1 MSQISRTVKNLE
13 PPRPLKATLKQSHGH
28 VPVYEVQSI
37 EELITLTE
45 NVAASLNSGCNSADG
60 MNALLA
66 NLRLYGPQLE
76 NVSKDTLDRAFVIFR
91 NASQDERLNIMTR
104 LNLLE
109 LIELRAKS
117 WQVSDGI
124 NTYYKHKA
132 TNVEPDVIGDSSL
145 LSTSPPG
152 LSLGQQMIPS
162 LSPGELIRT
171 SGKFPK
177 PTKIPGKTY
186 CKDEIVIRNADS
198 GKVNPG
204 AKERLVQITGPN
216 EEKINYAK
224 QLIEDTIRRN
234 ASPVRLETSQDG
246 SCSSLASSASD
257 EMLPRRPLSDGPNSL
272 PNNPTGQRGSTL
284 MGNPNGF
291 QQAGSQSGAGLNLNL
306 ANSNNGNL
314 YQQQQQQ
321 QQQQH
326 QSAQYTHPKLARNGS
341 QNLGQQ
347 SGLLL
352 HSLSSN
358 DASLGEYKYTVSV
371 GRHNVKITGEC
382 FDLVRVAKLVLDD
395 YFSSN
400 EFLAAVEMG
409 FDLPN
414 SLASPVTPMP
424 GQHQLITGS
433 PFVDSGV
440 GLDAMAM
447 GANCI
452 EVDDDVFIVEPPTLP
467 GASSGCKSG
476 DSSSSSSSTLVN
488 TSTPINNGLSRSRRS
503 HFSRKDS
510 APDGIKDGS
519 TAAPASN
526 DDSTS
531 ARIVHE
537 YERLIYYSKSPH
549 SWALPR
555 DWLKICDKLPYLVR
569 NKVNTDREVRK
580 DGSPTS
586 SDDRDYSQSCTTGS
600 DCNSCNNSTLINIPT
615 NINTNNKYG
624 WSRSD
629 TNNNN
634 TSTSEHNDTNN
645 DYHHH
650 HQQRRAQYI
659 ARGFLSRHATVGSNS
674 FDMATETKY
683 PPKHGS
689 CYNLNSNTNNSYQ
702 SSYHQHQQM
711 SLQNGGGVFK
721 RSETA
726 PFRLVRYKSID

>member
-1 MSQISRTVKNLE
+1 MAQMGRAAVKNLE
-13 PPRPLKATLKQSHGH
+13 APRPLKSTLKQTHVH

-45 NVAASLNSGCNSADG
+45 NVAASLDNGCNNADG

-66 NLRLYGPQLE
+66 NLRLHGPQLE
-76 NVSKDTLDRAFVIFR
+76 LVSKDTLDRAFVIFR

-117 WQVSDGI
+117 WQVSDGT

-132 TNVEPDVIGDSSL
+132 TNVEPDVIGDPSSL

-152 LSLGQQMIPS
+152 MSLGGQQIIPS

-198 GKVNPG
+198 GKVMGIKGRRVHMIEELSETVISFQRVNPG

-216 EEKINYAK
+216 EDKINYAK

-257 EMLPRRPLSDGPNSL
+257 DGMGPASMPRRSVPDAASLGGGGNVVAQRNSM
-272 PNNPTGQRGSTL
+272 G
-284 MGNPNGF
+284 GNPNGP
-291 QQAGSQSGAGLNLNL
+291 AGGFMPSPQGGPPSAAGLNLNL
-306 ANSNNGNL
+306 VNSNI

-321 QQQQH
+321 QVMAQQQ
-326 QSAQYTHPKLARNGS
+326 QQQYTHPKLVRNGS
-341 QNLGQQ
+341 QNNGQ
-347 SGLLL
+347 GAGMLL
-352 HSLSSN
+352 HSFSQN
-358 DASLGEYKYTVSV
+358 DASLGEYKYTVNV
-371 GRHNVKITGEC
+371 GRHSIKITGDC

-400 EFLAAVEMG
+400 EFLASVEMG
-409 FDLPN
+409 SSFDLPS
-414 SLASPVTPMP
+414 SLASPVTPMAGP
-424 GQHQLITGS
+424 GQHPLITGS

-440 GLDAMAM
+440 GLDVMAAGQLVGG
-447 GANCI
+447 GAGNCI
-452 EVDDDVFIVEPPTLP
+452 EVDDDVFIVDPPTLTA
-467 GASSGCKSG
+467 GG
-476 DSSSSSSSTLVN
+476 SSSSSSNSTLV
-488 TSTPINNGLSRSRRS
+488 TSTPNSVASAASGGNNGLSRSRRS

-510 APDGIKDGS
+510 APEGIKDGS
-519 TAAPASN
+519 R
-526 DDSTS
+526 DDSTPV
-531 ARIVHE
+531 RIVHE

-569 NKVNTDREVRK
+569 NKDVNDEKGRFNGDKFLEMK
-580 DGSPTS
+580 K
-586 SDDRDYSQSCTTGS
+586 Q
-600 DCNSCNNSTLINIPT
+600 STLEDGGT
-615 NINTNNKYG
+615 AAAMASG
-624 WSRSD
+624 GD
-629 TNNNN
+629 TSGESAERDEVPPAATTTTTDGESGSGT
-634 TSTSEHNDTNN
+634 TSTTTTTTPTIASESKE
-645 DYHHH
+645 
-650 HQQRRAQYI
+650 
-659 ARGFLSRHATVGSNS
+659 G
-674 FDMATETKY
+674 
-683 PPKHGS
+683 
-689 CYNLNSNTNNSYQ
+689 
-702 SSYHQHQQM
+702 
-711 SLQNGGGVFK
+711 
-721 RSETA
+721 
-726 PFRLVRYKSID
+726 

>member
-1 MSQISRTVKNLE
+1 MAQLGRAVKNLE
-13 PPRPLKATLKQSHGH
+13 PPRPLKSTIKQSQHGH

-45 NVAASLNSGCNSADG
+45 NVAASLNNGCNNADG

-132 TNVEPDVIGDSSL
+132 TNVEPDAIGDSSL

-162 LSPGELIRT
+162 LSPGELIRA
-171 SGKFPK
+171 SGKFSK

-257 EMLPRRPLSDGPNSL
+257 EMLPRRPLSDGPSSMSS
-272 PNNPTGQRGSTL
+272 NPASHRGAAMVATGQ
-284 MGNPNGF
+284 
-291 QQAGSQSGAGLNLNL
+291 QQAGPQAGIGLNLNL
-306 ANSNNGNL
+306 SGASNNGNM
-314 YQQQQQQ
+314 YQTQQG
-321 QQQQH
+321 
-326 QSAQYTHPKLARNGS
+326 SQYTHAKLTRNGS
-341 QNLGQQ
+341 QNNGQQ
-347 SGLLL
+347 QAGILL
-352 HSLSSN
+352 HSLSTN
-358 DASLGEYKYTVSV
+358 DASLGEYKYTVNV
-371 GRHNVKITGEC
+371 GRHNVKITGDC

-409 FDLPN
+409 SSFDVPG
-414 SLASPVTPMP
+414 SLASPVTPMA
-424 GQHQLITGS
+424 GQHPLITGS

-447 GANCI
+447 GGNCI
-452 EVDDDVFIVEPPTLP
+452 EVDDDVFIVEPPTLT
-467 GASSGCKSG
+467 GSSGLKSG
-476 DSSSSSSSTLVN
+476 DSSSSSNSTLV
-488 TSTPINNGLSRSRRS
+488 SASAPVNNGLSRSRRS

-510 APDGIKDGS
+510 APDGIKDGAGGVG
-519 TAAPASN
+519 TPASTN
-526 DDSTS
+526 DDSS
-531 ARIVHE
+531 PVRIVHE

-569 NKVNTDREVRK
+569 NKVNDSSVTGEDDQSEDQDCTLTPSTTK
-580 DGSPTS
+580 SECTS
-586 SDDRDYSQSCTTGS
+586 CH
-600 DCNSCNNSTLINIPT
+600 NSTT
-615 NINTNNKYG
+615 NISTNNVVTNNKLG
-624 WSRSD
+624 NGQRD
-629 TNNNN
+629 TNNNST
-634 TSTSEHNDTNN
+634 TSDNN
-645 DYHHH
+645 LYYHPN
-650 HQQRRAQYI
+650 HQQRRAQYLS
-659 ARGFLSRHATVGSNS
+659 RGFLNRHSSNHTGS
-674 FDMATETKY
+674 FDTVTGPRRRQE
-683 PPKHGS
+683 P
-689 CYNLNSNTNNSYQ
+689 
-702 SSYHQHQQM
+702 
-711 SLQNGGGVFK
+711 LQW
-721 RSETA
+721 
-726 PFRLVRYKSID
+726 

>member
-1 MSQISRTVKNLE
+1 MAQLGRAVKNLE
-13 PPRPLKATLKQSHGH
+13 PPRPLKSTMKQSQHGH

-45 NVAASLNSGCNSADG
+45 NVAASLNNGCNNADG

-162 LSPGELIRT
+162 LSPGELIRA
-171 SGKFPK
+171 SGKFSK

-198 GKVNPG
+198 GKVMGIKGRRVHMIEELSETVISFQRVNPG

-257 EMLPRRPLSDGPNSL
+257 EMLPRRPLSDGPGSMSS
-272 PNNPTGQRGSTL
+272 NPSSHRGGAVML
-284 MGNPNGF
+284 GGNPNGTF
-291 QQAGSQSGAGLNLNL
+291 ATGQQQQQQAGPQSGIGLNLNL
-306 ANSNNGNL
+306 TGSNNGNL
-314 YQQQQQQ
+314 YQT
-321 QQQQH
+321 QQH
-326 QSAQYTHPKLARNGS
+326 QQGSQYTHAKLTRNGS
-341 QNLGQQ
+341 QNNGQQ
-347 SGLLL
+347 QTAILL
-352 HSLSSN
+352 HSLSTN
-358 DASLGEYKYTVSV
+358 DASLGEYKYTVNV
-371 GRHNVKITGEC
+371 GRHNVKITGDC

-409 FDLPN
+409 SSFD
-414 SLASPVTPMP
+414 MP
-424 GQHQLITGS
+424 
-433 PFVDSGV
+433 DSGV

-447 GANCI
+447 GGNCI
-452 EVDDDVFIVEPPTLP
+452 EVDDDVFIVDPPTLT
-467 GASSGCKSG
+467 GGSGLKSG
-476 DSSSSSSSTLVN
+476 DSSSSSNSTLV
-488 TSTPINNGLSRSRRS
+488 SASVPVNNGLSRSRRS

-510 APDGIKDGS
+510 APEGIKDG
-519 TAAPASN
+519 AGGAGAPATTN
-526 DDSTS
+526 DDSS
-531 ARIVHE
+531 PVRIVHE

-569 NKVNTDREVRK
+569 NKDLDDDKNRFNGDAFLVQRKQPTTESGLEQTASSGLAETDRNAGEGDVA
-580 DGSPTS
+580 SAATA
-586 SDDRDYSQSCTTGS
+586 TT
-600 DCNSCNNSTLINIPT
+600 TTTTAIPAAGEAE
-615 NINTNNKYG
+615 K
-624 WSRSD
+624 
-629 TNNNN
+629 NNN
-634 TSTSEHNDTNN
+634 TTTSGAAE
-645 DYHHH
+645 
-650 HQQRRAQYI
+650 
-659 ARGFLSRHATVGSNS
+659 
-674 FDMATETKY
+674 
-683 PPKHGS
+683 
-689 CYNLNSNTNNSYQ
+689 
-702 SSYHQHQQM
+702 SSKQ
-711 SLQNGGGVFK
+711 
-721 RSETA
+721 
-726 PFRLVRYKSID
+726 

>member
-1 MSQISRTVKNLE
+1 MSQMGRAVKNLE
-13 PPRPLKATLKQSHGH
+13 APRPLKSTLKQTHVH

-45 NVAASLNSGCNSADG
+45 NVAASLDNGCNNADG

-66 NLRLYGPQLE
+66 NLRLHGPQLE
-76 NVSKDTLDRAFVIFR
+76 LVSKDTLDRAFVIFR

-117 WQVSDGI
+117 WQVSDGT

-132 TNVEPDVIGDSSL
+132 TNVEPDVIGDPSSL

-152 LSLGQQMIPS
+152 MSLGQQVIPS

-216 EEKINYAK
+216 EDKINYAK

-257 EMLPRRPLSDGPNSL
+257 EMVSMPRRSVPDAVTAGVVM
-272 PNNPTGQRGSTL
+272 QRGP
-284 MGNPNGF
+284 MNPNG
-291 QQAGSQSGAGLNLNL
+291 AGGFMPNPQGPQSAAGLNLNL
-306 ANSNNGNL
+306 ANNNL

-321 QQQQH
+321 QHQNQQQ
-326 QSAQYTHPKLARNGS
+326 QQYTHPKLVRNGS
-341 QNLGQQ
+341 QNNGQ
-347 SGLLL
+347 LLL
-352 HSLSSN
+352 HSFSQN
-358 DASLGEYKYTVSV
+358 DASLGEYKYTVNV
-371 GRHNVKITGEC
+371 GGHSIKITGDC

-400 EFLAAVEMG
+400 EFLASVEMG
-409 FDLPN
+409 SSFDLAS

-424 GQHQLITGS
+424 GQHPLVTGS

-440 GLDAMAM
+440 GLDVM
-447 GANCI
+447 GSGAGLASQLGGGNCI
-452 EVDDDVFIVEPPTLP
+452 EVDDDVFIVDPPTLT
-467 GASSGCKSG
+467 GSLKSG
-476 DSSSSSSSTLVN
+476 DTSSSSSNSTLV
-488 TSTPINNGLSRSRRS
+488 TSTPTNNGLSRSRRS

-510 APDGIKDGS
+510 APEGIKDGS
-519 TAAPASN
+519 R
-526 DDSTS
+526 DDSTPV
-531 ARIVHE
+531 RIVHE

-569 NKVNTDREVRK
+569 NKVNNNNNIDN
-580 DGSPTS
+580 PT
-586 SDDRDYSQSCTTGS
+586 TTGS
-600 DCNSCNNSTLINIPT
+600 ESNDPDCNPSA
-615 NINTNNKYG
+615 TNNNNHQQTH
-624 WSRSD
+624 D

-634 TSTSEHNDTNN
+634 TITTNGNNSTTENAYQN
-645 DYHHH
+645 
-650 HQQRRAQYI
+650 RRAQFYSK
-659 ARGFLSRHATVGSNS
+659 GFFNRHATTSTTAATTGTNSNSGS
-674 FDMATETKY
+674 FDMTAGT
-683 PPKHGS
+683 GRVGI
-689 CYNLNSNTNNSYQ
+689 
-702 SSYHQHQQM
+702 
-711 SLQNGGGVFK
+711 GGGHRYPSV
-721 RSETA
+721 SSSIDTV
-726 PFRLVRYKSID
+726 PYHRLVRYKSTSD

>member
-1 MSQISRTVKNLE
+1 MSQISRAVKNLE
-13 PPRPLKATLKQSHGH
+13 PPRPLKATLKQLHGH

-132 TNVEPDVIGDSSL
+132 TNVEPDVVGDSSL

-257 EMLPRRPLSDGPNSL
+257 EMLPRRPISDGPSSL
-272 PNNPTGQRGSTL
+272 PGNPVAQRGSAM

-291 QQAGSQSGAGLNLNL
+291 QQSQGPQSGAGLNLNL
-306 ANSNNGNL
+306 TNTNNGNM

-321 QQQQH
+321 QA
-326 QSAQYTHPKLARNGS
+326 AQYTHPKLARNGS
-341 QNLGQQ
+341 QNQGQQ

-352 HSLSSN
+352 HSLSTN
-358 DASLGEYKYTVSV
+358 DASLGEYKYTVNV
-371 GRHNVKITGEC
+371 GRHSVKITGEC

-409 FDLPN
+409 FDMPS

-440 GLDAMAM
+440 GLDAMVM
-447 GANCI
+447 GGNCI
-452 EVDDDVFIVEPPTLP
+452 EVDDDVFIVDPPTLV
-467 GASSGCKSG
+467 GASSGLKSG
-476 DSSSSSSSTLVN
+476 DSSSSSNSTLVS
-488 TSTPINNGLSRSRRS
+488 TSASVNNGLSRSRRS

-519 TAAPASN
+519 AAAPVSI
-526 DDSTS
+526 DDSTPV
-531 ARIVHE
+531 RIVHE
-537 YERLIYYSKSPH
+537 FERLLYYSKSPH

-555 DWLKICDKLPYLVR
+555 DWLKICDKHPYLVR
-569 NKVNTDREVRK
+569 NKVNTDCNL
-580 DGSPTS
+580 SPS
-586 SDDRDYSQSCTTGS
+586 ESDDRGCPLSSATAS
-600 DCNSCNNSTLINIPT
+600 DCNHCNNSTLTNIPT
-615 NINTNNKYG
+615 TVNTNITTNNKHG
-624 WSRSD
+624 WNRTD
-629 TNNNN
+629 TNNNT
-634 TSTSEHNDTNN
+634 TSTNN
-645 DYHHH
+645 SHH
-650 HQQRRAQYI
+650 QRRAQYI
-659 ARGFLSRHATVGSNS
+659 ARGFLSHHTSFNSGS
-674 FDMATETKY
+674 FDMTMETKH
-683 PPKHGS
+683 PPQHNDGKQANNNTS
-689 CYNLNSNTNNSYQ
+689 SNYY
-702 SSYHQHQQM
+702 SSYHHQPAPLY
-711 SLQNGGGVFK
+711 SSGGVK
-721 RSETA
+721 RSESV
-726 PFRLVRYKSID
+726 PYRLVRYKSID

>member
-1 MSQISRTVKNLE
+1 MAQMGRAVKNLE
-13 PPRPLKATLKQSHGH
+13 PPRPLKSTLKQSHVH

-45 NVAASLNSGCNSADG
+45 NVAASLANGCNNADG

-66 NLRLYGPQLE
+66 NLRLHGPQLE
-76 NVSKDTLDRAFVIFR
+76 NISKDTLDRAFVIFR

-117 WQVSDGI
+117 WQVSDGT

-132 TNVEPDVIGDSSL
+132 TNVEPDAMGDPSL

-152 LSLGQQMIPS
+152 LSLGQQVIPS

-186 CKDEIVIRNADS
+186 SKDEIVIRNADS

-257 EMLPRRPLSDGPNSL
+257 EIIHPRRSLSDAAVMPSA
-272 PNNPTGQRGSTL
+272 QRVSM
-284 MGNPNGF
+284 MGNPNGAVSYVPN
-291 QQAGSQSGAGLNLNL
+291 QQQSPAGLSLNL
-306 ANSNNGNL
+306 SSNAM
-314 YQQQQQQ
+314 YQQQTQP
-321 QQQQH
+321 
-326 QSAQYTHPKLARNGS
+326 QYTHPKLTRNGS
-341 QNLGQQ
+341 QNNGQQ
-347 SGLLL
+347 AGLLL
-352 HSLSSN
+352 HSFSTN
-358 DASLGEYKYTVSV
+358 DASLGEFKYTVNV
-371 GRHNVKITGEC
+371 GRHSIKITGDC

-400 EFLAAVEMG
+400 EFLASVEMG
-409 FDLPN
+409 ASFDLPS

-440 GLDAMAM
+440 GLDAMAGGM
-447 GANCI
+447 GSMGGNCI
-452 EVDDDVFIVEPPTLP
+452 EVDDDVFIVEPPTL
-467 GASSGCKSG
+467 GGGGGLKSG
-476 DSSSSSSSTLVN
+476 DSSSSSSSTLV
-488 TSTPINNGLSRSRRS
+488 TSTPANNGLSRSRRS

-510 APDGIKDGS
+510 APEGIKDGAGATPTS
-519 TAAPASN
+519 K
-526 DDSTS
+526 DDSTPV
-531 ARIVHE
+531 RIVHE

-569 NKVNTDREVRK
+569 NKDISDEKNRFNGDSFLEMKYQSEGATASSNQTTDSTDATTEQQQAGDSASNGDASTTNASGEQAS
-580 DGSPTS
+580 DGS
-586 SDDRDYSQSCTTGS
+586 SQ
-600 DCNSCNNSTLINIPT
+600 
-615 NINTNNKYG
+615 
-624 WSRSD
+624 
-629 TNNNN
+629 
-634 TSTSEHNDTNN
+634 
-645 DYHHH
+645 
-650 HQQRRAQYI
+650 QQ
-659 ARGFLSRHATVGSNS
+659 
-674 FDMATETKY
+674 
-683 PPKHGS
+683 
-689 CYNLNSNTNNSYQ
+689 
-702 SSYHQHQQM
+702 QQD
-711 SLQNGGGVFK
+711 GRK
-721 RSETA
+721 
-726 PFRLVRYKSID
+726 

>member
-1 MSQISRTVKNLE
+1 MAQMGRTAVKNLE
-13 PPRPLKATLKQSHGH
+13 APRPLKSTLKQTHVH

-45 NVAASLNSGCNSADG
+45 NVAASLDNGCNNADG

-66 NLRLYGPQLE
+66 NLRLHGPQLE
-76 NVSKDTLDRAFVIFR
+76 LVSKDTLDRAFVIFR

-117 WQVSDGI
+117 WQVSDGT

-132 TNVEPDVIGDSSL
+132 TNVEPDDPSSL

-152 LSLGQQMIPS
+152 MSLGAQQQIIPS

-198 GKVNPG
+198 GKVMGIKGRRVHMIEELSETVISFQRVNPG

-216 EEKINYAK
+216 EDKINYAK

-257 EMLPRRPLSDGPNSL
+257 DGMVAMPRRSVPDSSSSSSGVVVPGGNVQLQRMNSM
-272 PNNPTGQRGSTL
+272 GG
-284 MGNPNGF
+284 GNPNGGF
-291 QQAGSQSGAGLNLNL
+291 MPSPQGPPSAAGLNLNL
-306 ANSNNGNL
+306 NNM

-321 QQQQH
+321 VQQQVQAQQH
-326 QSAQYTHPKLARNGS
+326 QHQQYTHPKLVRNGS
-341 QNLGQQ
+341 QNNGQA
-347 SGLLL
+347 GMLL
-352 HSLSSN
+352 HSFSQN
-358 DASLGEYKYTVSV
+358 DASLGEYKYTVNV
-371 GRHNVKITGEC
+371 GRHSIKITGDC

-400 EFLAAVEMG
+400 EFLASVEMG
-409 FDLPN
+409 SSFDLPS
-414 SLASPVTPMP
+414 SLASPVTPMA

-440 GLDAMAM
+440 GLDAMAI
-447 GANCI
+447 GGGGGNCI
-452 EVDDDVFIVEPPTLP
+452 EVDDDVFIVDPPTLT
-467 GASSGCKSG
+467 
-476 DSSSSSSSTLVN
+476 SSSSSNSTLV
-488 TSTPINNGLSRSRRS
+488 TSTPSSASNNGLSRSRRS

-510 APDGIKDGS
+510 APEGIKDGS
-519 TAAPASN
+519 R
-526 DDSTS
+526 DDSTPV
-531 ARIVHE
+531 RIVHE

-569 NKVNTDREVRK
+569 NKDVN
-580 DGSPTS
+580 
-586 SDDRDYSQSCTTGS
+586 DDKGRFNGDKFLEMKKQ
-600 DCNSCNNSTLINIPT
+600 STLEDGGT
-615 NINTNNKYG
+615 G
-624 WSRSD
+624 GAGD
-629 TNNNN
+629 TSGESAERDEVPSSSTTPKTTTADGESGSGT
-634 TSTSEHNDTNN
+634 TSTTTATATTTIASESKE
-645 DYHHH
+645 
-650 HQQRRAQYI
+650 
-659 ARGFLSRHATVGSNS
+659 G
-674 FDMATETKY
+674 
-683 PPKHGS
+683 
-689 CYNLNSNTNNSYQ
+689 
-702 SSYHQHQQM
+702 
-711 SLQNGGGVFK
+711 
-721 RSETA
+721 
-726 PFRLVRYKSID
+726 

>member
-1 MSQISRTVKNLE
+1 MGRAVKNLE
-13 PPRPLKATLKQSHGH
+13 PPRPLKSTLKQSHVH

-45 NVAASLNSGCNSADG
+45 NVAASLANGCNNADG

-66 NLRLYGPQLE
+66 NLRLHGPQLE
-76 NVSKDTLDRAFVIFR
+76 NISKDTLDRAFVIFR

-132 TNVEPDVIGDSSL
+132 TNVEPDVIGEQSL

-152 LSLGQQMIPS
+152 LSLGQQVIPS

-216 EEKINYAK
+216 EDKINYAK

-257 EMLPRRPLSDGPNSL
+257 EMVPRRSVPDTSAAMSVAM
-272 PNNPTGQRGSTL
+272 GQRNSM
-284 MGNPNGF
+284 MGNPNGGVAYMQG
-291 QQAGSQSGAGLNLNL
+291 QQVTGPQSTAGLSLNLN
-306 ANSNNGNL
+306 NNNM
-314 YQQQQQQ
+314 YQQP
-321 QQQQH
+321 QQQH
-326 QSAQYTHPKLARNGS
+326 PQQQYTHPKLTRNGS
-341 QNLGQQ
+341 QNNGQQ
-347 SGLLL
+347 AGLLL
-352 HSLSSN
+352 HSFSTN
-358 DASLGEYKYTVSV
+358 DASLGEYKYTVNV
-371 GRHNVKITGEC
+371 GRHSIKITGDC

-409 FDLPN
+409 SSFDLGG

-424 GQHQLITGS
+424 GQHQLITGT

-440 GLDAMAM
+440 GLDVMA
-447 GANCI
+447 GAGMNSLSGNCI
-452 EVDDDVFIVEPPTLP
+452 EVDDDVFIVDPPTLA
-467 GASSGCKSG
+467 GTGSQKSS
-476 DSSSSSSSTLVN
+476 DSSSSSNSTLV
-488 TSTPINNGLSRSRRS
+488 TSTPVNNGLSRSRRS

-510 APDGIKDGS
+510 APDGIKDGAGS
-519 TAAPASN
+519 APASK
-526 DDSTS
+526 DDSTPV
-531 ARIVHE
+531 RIVHE

-555 DWLKICDKLPYLVR
+555 DWLKICDKLPTLVR
-569 NKVNTDREVRK
+569 NKVN
-580 DGSPTS
+580 SNSITS
-586 SDDRDYSQSCTTGS
+586 SSAGNGDDVLGSELNFETPSDGRDSGHCQTC
-600 DCNSCNNSTLINIPT
+600 
-615 NINTNNKYG
+615 
-624 WSRSD
+624 

-634 TSTSEHNDTNN
+634 ASTTSSTTITTNTNQHGCGHNDTNN
-645 DYHHH
+645 NSNNSTSDNSISNTTAY
-650 HQQRRAQYI
+650 QQRRAQYFSK
-659 ARGFLSRHATVGSNS
+659 GFFNRTAMISSSSLDLSAPAGTGRVG
-674 FDMATETKY
+674 Y
-683 PPKHGS
+683 G
-689 CYNLNSNTNNSYQ
+689 LNSNRNFCRYPSVSGNNIDRVDTSCQY
-702 SSYHQHQQM
+702 
-711 SLQNGGGVFK
+711 
-721 RSETA
+721 
-726 PFRLVRYKSID
+726 RLIRYKSTSD

>member
-1 MSQISRTVKNLE
+1 MAQMGRAAVKNLE
-13 PPRPLKATLKQSHGH
+13 APRPLKSTLKQTHVH

-45 NVAASLNSGCNSADG
+45 NVAASLDNGCNNADG

-66 NLRLYGPQLE
+66 NLRLHGPQLE
-76 NVSKDTLDRAFVIFR
+76 LVSKDTLDRAFVIFR

-117 WQVSDGI
+117 WQVSDGT

-132 TNVEPDVIGDSSL
+132 TNVEPDVIGDPSSL

-152 LSLGQQMIPS
+152 MSLGGQQVIPS

-216 EEKINYAK
+216 EDKINYAK

-257 EMLPRRPLSDGPNSL
+257 DGMGPASMPRRSVPDAASLGGNVVAQRNSMGGNSNGP
-272 PNNPTGQRGSTL
+272 
-284 MGNPNGF
+284 
-291 QQAGSQSGAGLNLNL
+291 AGAFMPSPQGGPPSAAGLNLNL
-306 ANSNNGNL
+306 VNSNI
-314 YQQQQQQ
+314 YQQQQQQVMAHQQQQQQ
-321 QQQQH
+321 QQQ
-326 QSAQYTHPKLARNGS
+326 YTHPKLVRNGS
-341 QNLGQQ
+341 QNNGQ
-347 SGLLL
+347 GAGMLL
-352 HSLSSN
+352 HSFSQN
-358 DASLGEYKYTVSV
+358 DASLGEYKYTVNV
-371 GRHNVKITGEC
+371 GRHSIKITGDC

-400 EFLAAVEMG
+400 EFLASVEMG
-409 FDLPN
+409 SSFDLPS
-414 SLASPVTPMP
+414 SLASPVTPMAA
-424 GQHQLITGS
+424 GQHPLITGS

-440 GLDAMAM
+440 GLDVMAAA
-447 GANCI
+447 GGQLVSGGNCI
-452 EVDDDVFIVEPPTLP
+452 EVDDDVFIVDPPTLT
-467 GASSGCKSG
+467 GG
-476 DSSSSSSSTLVN
+476 SSSSSNSTLV
-488 TSTPINNGLSRSRRS
+488 TSTPNSVTSAAGGNNGLSRSRRS

-510 APDGIKDGS
+510 APEGIKDGS
-519 TAAPASN
+519 R
-526 DDSTS
+526 DDSTPV
-531 ARIVHE
+531 RIVHE

-569 NKVNTDREVRK
+569 NKVN
-580 DGSPTS
+580 GNNPSASSPSGECIDPDSNNHSPSAT
-586 SDDRDYSQSCTTGS
+586 
-600 DCNSCNNSTLINIPT
+600 NNNSTTPKNSHQPH
-615 NINTNNKYG
+615 
-624 WSRSD
+624 D
-629 TNNNN
+629 ANNNN
-634 TSTSEHNDTNN
+634 INN
-645 DYHHH
+645 NSYKD
-650 HQQRRAQYI
+650 RAPYYSK
-659 ARGFLSRHATVGSNS
+659 GFFTRHATVGS
-674 FDMATETKY
+674 FDMTTSTTTAGTGRVGHGGTNRY
-683 PPKHGS
+683 PS
-689 CYNLNSNTNNSYQ
+689 V
-702 SSYHQHQQM
+702 SSID
-711 SLQNGGGVFK
+711 SIV
-721 RSETA
+721 
-726 PFRLVRYKSID
+726 PFQRLVRYKSTSD

>member
-1 MSQISRTVKNLE
+1 MAQMGRAVKNLE
-13 PPRPLKATLKQSHGH
+13 PPRPLKSTLKQSHVH

-45 NVAASLNSGCNSADG
+45 NVAASLANGCNNADG

-66 NLRLYGPQLE
+66 NLRLHGPQLE
-76 NVSKDTLDRAFVIFR
+76 NISKDTLDRAFVIFR

-117 WQVSDGI
+117 WQVSDGT

-132 TNVEPDVIGDSSL
+132 TNVEPDAMGDPSL

-152 LSLGQQMIPS
+152 LSLGQQVIPS

-186 CKDEIVIRNADS
+186 SKDEIVIRNADS
-198 GKVNPG
+198 GKVMGIKGRRVHMIEELSETVISFQRVNPG

-257 EMLPRRPLSDGPNSL
+257 EIIHPRRSLSDAAVMPSA
-272 PNNPTGQRGSTL
+272 QRASM
-284 MGNPNGF
+284 MGNPNGAVSYVPN
-291 QQAGSQSGAGLNLNL
+291 QQQSPAGLSLNL
-306 ANSNNGNL
+306 SSNAM
-314 YQQQQQQ
+314 YQQQTQP
-321 QQQQH
+321 
-326 QSAQYTHPKLARNGS
+326 QYTHPKLTRNGS
-341 QNLGQQ
+341 QNNGQQ
-347 SGLLL
+347 AGLLL
-352 HSLSSN
+352 HSFSTN
-358 DASLGEYKYTVSV
+358 DASLGEFKYTINV
-371 GRHNVKITGEC
+371 GRHSIKITGDC

-400 EFLAAVEMG
+400 EFLASVEMG
-409 FDLPN
+409 ASFDLPS

-440 GLDAMAM
+440 GLDAMAGGM
-447 GANCI
+447 GSMGGNCI
-452 EVDDDVFIVEPPTLP
+452 EVDDDVFIVEPPTL
-467 GASSGCKSG
+467 GGGGGLKSG
-476 DSSSSSSSTLVN
+476 DSSSSSSSTLV
-488 TSTPINNGLSRSRRS
+488 TSTPANNGLSRSRRS

-510 APDGIKDGS
+510 APEGIKDGAGATPTS
-519 TAAPASN
+519 K
-526 DDSTS
+526 DDSTPV
-531 ARIVHE
+531 RIVHE

-569 NKVNTDREVRK
+569 NKDI
-580 DGSPTS
+580 
-586 SDDRDYSQSCTTGS
+586 SDEKNRFNGDS
-600 DCNSCNNSTLINIPT
+600 
-615 NINTNNKYG
+615 
-624 WSRSD
+624 
-629 TNNNN
+629 
-634 TSTSEHNDTNN
+634 
-645 DYHHH
+645 
-650 HQQRRAQYI
+650 
-659 ARGFLSRHATVGSNS
+659 FLE
-674 FDMATETKY
+674 MK
-683 PPKHGS
+683 
-689 CYNLNSNTNNSYQ
+689 YQ
-702 SSYHQHQQM
+702 SEGATASSNQTTDSTDATTEQQQAGD
-711 SLQNGGGVFK
+711 SASNGDASTTNASGEQASDGTSQQQQQDGRK
-721 RSETA
+721 
-726 PFRLVRYKSID
+726 

>member
-1 MSQISRTVKNLE
+1 MAQMGRAVKNLE
-13 PPRPLKATLKQSHGH
+13 PPRPLKSTLKQSHVH

-45 NVAASLNSGCNSADG
+45 NVAASLANGCNNADG

-66 NLRLYGPQLE
+66 NLRLHGPQLE
-76 NVSKDTLDRAFVIFR
+76 NISKDTLDRAFVIFR

-117 WQVSDGI
+117 WQVSDGT

-132 TNVEPDVIGDSSL
+132 TNVEPDAMGDPSL

-152 LSLGQQMIPS
+152 LSLGQQVIPS

-186 CKDEIVIRNADS
+186 SKDEIVIRNADS
-198 GKVNPG
+198 GKVMGIKGRRVHMIEELSETVISFQRVNPG

-257 EMLPRRPLSDGPNSL
+257 EIIHPRRSLSDAAVMPSA
-272 PNNPTGQRGSTL
+272 QRASM
-284 MGNPNGF
+284 MGNPNGSVSYVPN
-291 QQAGSQSGAGLNLNL
+291 QQQSPAGLSLNL
-306 ANSNNGNL
+306 SSNAM
-314 YQQQQQQ
+314 YQQQTQP
-321 QQQQH
+321 
-326 QSAQYTHPKLARNGS
+326 QYTHPKLTRNGS
-341 QNLGQQ
+341 QNNGQQ
-347 SGLLL
+347 AGLLL
-352 HSLSSN
+352 HSFSTN
-358 DASLGEYKYTVSV
+358 DASLGEFKYTVNV
-371 GRHNVKITGEC
+371 GRHSIKITGDC

-400 EFLAAVEMG
+400 EFLASVEMG
-409 FDLPN
+409 ASFDLPS

-440 GLDAMAM
+440 GLDAMAGGM
-447 GANCI
+447 GSMGGNCI
-452 EVDDDVFIVEPPTLP
+452 EVDDDVFIVEPPTL
-467 GASSGCKSG
+467 GGGGGLKSG
-476 DSSSSSSSTLVN
+476 DSSSSSSSTLV
-488 TSTPINNGLSRSRRS
+488 TSTPANNGLSRSRRS

-510 APDGIKDGS
+510 APEGIKDGAGATPTS
-519 TAAPASN
+519 K
-526 DDSTS
+526 DDSTPV
-531 ARIVHE
+531 RIVHE

-569 NKVNTDREVRK
+569 NKDI
-580 DGSPTS
+580 
-586 SDDRDYSQSCTTGS
+586 SDEKNRFNGDS
-600 DCNSCNNSTLINIPT
+600 
-615 NINTNNKYG
+615 
-624 WSRSD
+624 
-629 TNNNN
+629 
-634 TSTSEHNDTNN
+634 
-645 DYHHH
+645 
-650 HQQRRAQYI
+650 
-659 ARGFLSRHATVGSNS
+659 FLE
-674 FDMATETKY
+674 MK
-683 PPKHGS
+683 
-689 CYNLNSNTNNSYQ
+689 YQ
-702 SSYHQHQQM
+702 SEGATASSNQTTDSTDATTEQQQAGD
-711 SLQNGGGVFK
+711 SASNGDASTTNASGEQASDGTSQQQQQDGRK
-721 RSETA
+721 
-726 PFRLVRYKSID
+726 

>member
-1 MSQISRTVKNLE
+1 MSQMGRAVKNLE
-13 PPRPLKATLKQSHGH
+13 PPRPLKSTMKQSHVH

-37 EELITLTE
+37 EELISLTE
-45 NVAASLNSGCNSADG
+45 NVATNLANGCNNADG

-66 NLRLYGPQLE
+66 NLRLHGPQLE
-76 NVSKDTLDRAFVIFR
+76 NVSKDTLDKAFVIFR

-132 TNVEPDVIGDSSL
+132 TNVEPDLMGDPSL

-152 LSLGQQMIPS
+152 LSLGQQVIPS

-257 EMLPRRPLSDGPNSL
+257 EMIPRRQISDGSNITMSG
-272 PNNPTGQRGSTL
+272 NAGQRNSML
-284 MGNPNGF
+284 SNQSAFVPN
-291 QQAGSQSGAGLNLNL
+291 QQISGPQSAAGLNLNL
-306 ANSNNGNL
+306 ANNTM
-314 YQQQQQQ
+314 YQQHQQQQQQ
-321 QQQQH
+321 YP
-326 QSAQYTHPKLARNGS
+326 SHPKLVRNGS
-341 QNLGQQ
+341 QNNGQQ
-347 SGLLL
+347 SGMLL
-352 HSLSSN
+352 HSFSTN
-358 DASLGEYKYTVSV
+358 DASLGEYKYTVNI
-371 GRHNVKITGEC
+371 GRHSIKITGDC
-382 FDLVRVAKLVLDD
+382 FELVRVAKLVLDD

-400 EFLAAVEMG
+400 EFLASVEMG
-409 FDLPN
+409 SSFDLPT
-414 SLASPVTPMP
+414 SLASPVTPMA
-424 GQHQLITGS
+424 GQHPLITGS

-440 GLDAMAM
+440 GLDAMAAGM
-447 GANCI
+447 GTMNLNCT
-452 EVDDDVFIVEPPTLP
+452 EVDDDVFIVDPPTLT
-467 GASSGCKSG
+467 GGLKSG
-476 DSSSSSSSTLVN
+476 DSSSSSNSTLV
-488 TSTPINNGLSRSRRS
+488 TSTPVNNGLSRSRRS

-510 APDGIKDGS
+510 APEGIKDGAGA
-519 TAAPASN
+519 TPATK
-526 DDSTS
+526 DDSTPV
-531 ARIVHE
+531 RIVHE

-555 DWLKICDKLPYLVR
+555 DWSKICEKLPFIVR
-569 NKVNTDREVRK
+569 NKVNDTFGSEGTDDITGNRDRPTGTQCISC
-580 DGSPTS
+580 DDSPS
-586 SDDRDYSQSCTTGS
+586 SNLITTAILPL
-600 DCNSCNNSTLINIPT
+600 TT
-615 NINTNNKYG
+615 TNTNTNKNG
-624 WSRSD
+624 CGNHD

-634 TSTSEHNDTNN
+634 INSTSDKNGNFNAHRE
-645 DYHHH
+645 
-650 HQQRRAQYI
+650 RRAQYL
-659 ARGFLSRHATVGSNS
+659 AKGFLNRHGALSTSS
-674 FDMATETKY
+674 FDMAISAGTGRIQHHFHKGNTQSFHRYKLI
-683 PPKHGS
+683 HSSGGS
-689 CYNLNSNTNNSYQ
+689 IESAIPY
-702 SSYHQHQQM
+702 
-711 SLQNGGGVFK
+711 
-721 RSETA
+721 
-726 PFRLVRYKSID
+726 RLIRYKSTDD

>member
-1 MSQISRTVKNLE
+1 MGRAVKNLE
-13 PPRPLKATLKQSHGH
+13 PPRPLKSTLKQSHVH

-45 NVAASLNSGCNSADG
+45 NVAASLANGCNNADG

-66 NLRLYGPQLE
+66 NLRLHGPQLE
-76 NVSKDTLDRAFVIFR
+76 NISKDTLDRAFVIFR

-117 WQVSDGI
+117 WQVSDGT

-132 TNVEPDVIGDSSL
+132 TNVEPDAMGDPSL

-152 LSLGQQMIPS
+152 LSLGQQVIPS

-186 CKDEIVIRNADS
+186 SKDEIVIRNADS
-198 GKVNPG
+198 GKVMGIKGRRVHMIEELSETVISFQRVNPG

-257 EMLPRRPLSDGPNSL
+257 EIIHPRRSLSDAAVMPSA
-272 PNNPTGQRGSTL
+272 QRASM
-284 MGNPNGF
+284 MGNPNGAVSYVPN
-291 QQAGSQSGAGLNLNL
+291 QQQSPAGLSLNL
-306 ANSNNGNL
+306 SSNAM
-314 YQQQQQQ
+314 YQQQTQP
-321 QQQQH
+321 
-326 QSAQYTHPKLARNGS
+326 QYTHPKLTRNGS
-341 QNLGQQ
+341 QNNGQQ
-347 SGLLL
+347 AGLLL
-352 HSLSSN
+352 HSFSTN
-358 DASLGEYKYTVSV
+358 DASLGEFKYTVNV
-371 GRHNVKITGEC
+371 GRHSIKITGDC

-400 EFLAAVEMG
+400 EFLASVEMG
-409 FDLPN
+409 ASFDLPS

-440 GLDAMAM
+440 GLDAMAGGM
-447 GANCI
+447 GSMGGNCI
-452 EVDDDVFIVEPPTLP
+452 EVDDDVFIVEPPTL
-467 GASSGCKSG
+467 GGGGGLKSG
-476 DSSSSSSSTLVN
+476 DSSSSSSSTLV
-488 TSTPINNGLSRSRRS
+488 TSTPANNGLSRSRRS

-510 APDGIKDGS
+510 APEGIKDGAGATPTS
-519 TAAPASN
+519 K
-526 DDSTS
+526 DDSTPV
-531 ARIVHE
+531 RIVHE

-569 NKVNTDREVRK
+569 NKDISDEKNRFNGDSFLEMKYQSEGATASSNQTTDSTDATTEQQQAGDSASNGDASTTNASGEQAS
-580 DGSPTS
+580 DGS
-586 SDDRDYSQSCTTGS
+586 SQ
-600 DCNSCNNSTLINIPT
+600 
-615 NINTNNKYG
+615 
-624 WSRSD
+624 
-629 TNNNN
+629 
-634 TSTSEHNDTNN
+634 
-645 DYHHH
+645 
-650 HQQRRAQYI
+650 QQ
-659 ARGFLSRHATVGSNS
+659 
-674 FDMATETKY
+674 
-683 PPKHGS
+683 
-689 CYNLNSNTNNSYQ
+689 
-702 SSYHQHQQM
+702 QQD
-711 SLQNGGGVFK
+711 GRK
-721 RSETA
+721 
-726 PFRLVRYKSID
+726 